1 MYNINTKKTG
11 GIILNN
17 KTRQI
22 TFTALFLAIAIV
34 SQFVGSNL
42 GGAGFL
48 GQYITGTIV
57 NICLML
63 SGIMVGVYS
72 GLTIGVLSPCLAFL
86 LGVMKFPFAIPVVIA
101 GNIVFVLIT
110 VLIYKAVS
118 EKTLGLKAIVMII
131 VVIAAAAIKALVM
144 WFSAKYLL
152 NNFTA
157 VPAPLIASFAF
168 PQVITGSLG
177 GLLSLALLPILKK
190 AKAI

>member
-1 MYNINTKKTG
+1 M
-11 GIILNN
+11 NN

-57 NICLML
+57 NICLMI
-63 SGIMVGVYS
+63 SGIMVGIYS
-72 GLTIGVLSPCLAFL
+72 GITIGVLSPCLAFF

-118 EKTLGLKAIVMII
+118 EKTLGLKAIVMI
-131 VVIAAAAIKALVM
+131 VTVIAAAAVKALVM

-152 NNFTA
+152 NIFTV
-157 VPAPLIASFAF
+157 VPAPLVSSFAF
-168 PQVITGSLG
+168 PQGITGSIG
-177 GLLSLALLPILKK
+177 GLRSLARLRIRKK
-190 AKAI
+190 AKAV

>member
-1 MYNINTKKTG
+1 M
-11 GIILNN
+11 NN

-72 GLTIGVLSPCLAFL
+72 GITIGVLSPCLAFL

-131 VVIAAAAIKALVM
+131 AVIAAAAVKALVM

>member
-1 MYNINTKKTG
+1 M
-11 GIILNN
+11 NN

-57 NICLML
+57 NICLMI
-63 SGIMVGVYS
+63 SGIMVGIYS
-72 GLTIGVLSPCLAFL
+72 GITIGVLSPCLAFF

-118 EKTLGLKAIVMII
+118 EKTLGLKAIVMI
-131 VVIAAAAIKALVM
+131 VTVIAAAAVKALVM

-152 NNFTA
+152 NIFTV
-157 VPAPLIASFAF
+157 VPAPLVASFAF
-168 PQVITGSLG
+168 PQVITGSIG

-190 AKAI
+190 AKAV